1 MQIINFLLNQVI
13 SQAPVFLGLV
23 ALVGLVLQ
31 RKSAADVV
39 EGTAKTI
46 VGILVLNAGVDV
58 FLASIIPLT
67 TVLSSAFAVTGVI
80 PDCFGPFG
88 IAMQTLAQ
96 QISMTFVLAF
106 VIHVVI
112 VRLVPWKN
120 FKNVF
125 MTGHIMLFQSGW
137 WVVTLGATL
146 GLQGTPLIILAAI
159 LTGILWTILPAM
171 CRPFTKEMT
180 DDEYTL
186 GHLNSLCIVFG
197 SWIGKLFKGT
207 QKSDELELPG
217 FLSIFSDYTVLLSFL
232 MPTVFIIIGL
242 IAGQAEILPL
252 AGDQNWIIWLIIAGL
267 TFAAGVAIVLFG
279 VRMFLAAMIPAF
291 QGISQTILP
300 DTILGLD
307 CPVFYPFAPIA
318 AILGF
323 VADFVGAIL
332 VTIFLIIIGSPVI
345 VLPGPIFFF
354 FDGTLAGVFGDRVG
368 GWKGAIAAG
377 FVMGLFVHL
386 GTALLYPF
394 EPVFHG
400 TGVLWS
406 GPDMVML
413 LPIFW
418 ILKLIGSA
426 LGVGA

>member
-1 MQIINFLLNQVI
+1 MQIINFLLSQVI

-23 ALVGLVLQ
+23 ALVGLILQ
-31 RKSAADVV
+31 RKSPADIV

-46 VGILVLNAGVDV
+46 VGMLVLNAGIGV
-58 FLASIIPLT
+58 FLGSIIPLT
-67 TVLSSAFAVTGVI
+67 TVLSKAFGVTGVI

-96 QISMTFVLAF
+96 EISMTFVLAF
-106 VIHVVI
+106 IIHVVI
-112 VRLVPWKN
+112 VRLVPWEN

-137 WVVTLGATL
+137 FVVVLGATL
-146 GLQGTPLIILAAI
+146 GLQGTSLIILAAI
-159 LTGILWTILPAM
+159 CTGILWTVLPAM
-171 CRPFTKEMT
+171 CRPHTREMT
-180 DDEYTL
+180 NDEYTL
-186 GHLNSLCIVFG
+186 GHLNSLCIVIG
-197 SWIGKLFKGT
+197 TWIGKFFKGT
-207 QKSDELELPG
+207 RKSDELELPG
-217 FLSIFSDYTVLLSFL
+217 FLAIFSDYTVLLSFL
-232 MPTVFIIIGL
+232 MPAVFIIIGL

-252 AGDQNWIIWLIIAGL
+252 AGDQHWIIWLIMTGL
-267 TFAAGVAIVLFG
+267 KFAAGVGIVLFG

-300 DTILGLD
+300 GTILGLD

-323 VADFVGAIL
+323 VADFAGAIL
-332 VTIFLIIIGSPVI
+332 STILLIVIGSPVI

-354 FDGTLAGVFGDRVG
+354 FDGALAGPFGDRFG

-386 GTALLYPF
+386 GTALLYQF

-413 LPIFW
+413 LPIFY
-418 ILKLIGSA
+418 IFRLIGNI
-426 LGVGA
+426 LGVG

>member
-1 MQIINFLLNQVI
+1 MQIINFLINQVFI
-13 SQAPVFLGLV
+13 QAPVFLGLV
-23 ALVGLVLQ
+23 ALIGLLLQ

-46 VGILVLNAGVDV
+46 VGILVLFAGIDV
-58 FLASIIPLT
+58 FLGAIIPLV
-67 TVLSSAFAVTGVI
+67 TVMNKAFGVTGVI

-88 IAMQTLAQ
+88 IAMKTLAQ
-96 QISMTFVLAF
+96 EISMTFILAF
-106 VIHVVI
+106 VIHLII

-137 WVVTLGATL
+137 WVVVLGATL
-146 GLQGTPLIILAAI
+146 GLQGAPLIVLAAI
-159 LTGILWTILPAM
+159 LTGILWTVLPAM
-171 CRPFTKEMT
+171 CRPFTREMT

-197 SWIGKLFKGT
+197 TWIGKLFKGT

-232 MPTVFIIIGL
+232 MPAVFLIIGL
-242 IAGQAEILPL
+242 VAGQAEILPL
-252 AGDQNWIIWLIIAGL
+252 SGDQNWIIWLVLTGL
-267 TFAAGVAIVLFG
+267 KFAAGVGIVLYG

-291 QGISQTILP
+291 QGVSQTILP
-300 DTILGLD
+300 GTILGLD
-307 CPVFYPFAPIA
+307 CPVFYPFAPVA
-318 AILGF
+318 SILGF
-323 VADFVGAIL
+323 VADFAGAIL
-332 VTIFLIIIGSPVI
+332 VTIFLIVIGSPVV

-354 FDGTLAGVFGDRVG
+354 FDGALAGPFGDRFG
-368 GWKGAIAAG
+368 GWKGALAAG
-377 FVMGLFVHL
+377 FAMGVFVHL
-386 GTALLYPF
+386 GTVFLYPL
-394 EPVFHG
+394 EPIFQG

-406 GPDMVML
+406 GPDMIML

-418 ILKLIGSA
+418 VLRLIGSA
-426 LGVGA
+426 LGLV